1 MSNDRGMISEADT
14 CRMYVLPKL
23 REAGWTDD
31 QIREQRY
38 FTDGRI
44 VVSGRKHFRKPGKK
58 ADYLLYYRP
67 DFRLAVV
74 EAKAKYKGPGDG
86 LQQAMEYAEILGLK
100 FAYATNGYGI
110 IEHDYITGEQRALD
124 RFPAPD
130 NLWTRLRD
138 QERLTDDKVA
148 EDLLYPFNRELR
160 NPDGSIKTP
169 RYFQEIAIHRAVQA
183 VLQGKPRI
191 LITMATGTGKTFV
204 ALQIVWKLWK
214 TGRKRRILY
223 LVDRNILA
231 DQPLSREFS
240 IFGDA
245 VWKIQ
250 GEAKKGRE
258 IYFALYQA
266 LAEDESRPG
275 LYKEYP
281 SDFFDLIVVDECH
294 RGGAADESRWR
305 RILEYFHPA
314 TQIGMTAT
322 PLRDETRDTYR
333 YFGNPIYTYRLGQG
347 IEDGFLAPYRV
358 HRIIPS
364 VDATGWRPDRGQL
377 DRFARE
383 IPDDVY
389 ETKDFE
395 RLVSLLSRTEVV
407 AQHLTAYLERTDRFA
422 KTMVFCVDQEHAED
436 MRAALHR
443 ANEDLTRRYPHYV
456 ARVTADEGKVGRS
469 HLDDFLDP
477 ERDVPVILTTS
488 KLLSTGVD
496 APTCR
501 NIVLFKPIGSM
512 VEFKQIIG
520 RGTRLYPDKDK
531 LWFTILDYAGA
542 TRLFADPNF
551 DGEPERITEE
561 MLYPFPEEAGPPPK
575 VKEGPLGVED
585 EDGDVVEGDWGE
597 EQPPRKY
604 YVDGVEVHISAEM
617 VYELDSAGKKHRV
630 VKYTDYAREQ
640 VRRLYPTPAELRT
653 EWMDAEHRGAVI
665 QALAERG
672 IDFSTLVEATNQPDA
687 DPFDLLIH
695 VAWNA
700 PLRTRRERAER
711 VRKEKKDFWDRYSPQ
726 ARAVLNDL
734 LDKYTDHGVT
744 QLDDLQIL
752 EVPPL
757 SERGT
762 PVEIARFFGG
772 SGQLRQAFSE
782 LQSMLYTEG

>member
-1 MSNDRGMISEADT
+1 MGITEADT
-14 CRMYVLPKL
+14 CRIYVLPKL

-31 QIREQRY
+31 QIREQKY

-44 VVSGRKHFRKPGKK
+44 VMVGRKHSRRPGKK
-58 ADYLLYYRP
+58 ADYLLHYRP
-67 DFRLAVV
+67 DFRIGVV
-74 EAKAKYKGPGDG
+74 EAKATYKNPADG

-100 FAYATNGYGI
+100 FAYATNGHGI
-110 IEHDYITGEQRALD
+110 VEHDYITGKQRALD
-124 RFPAPD
+124 RFPSPAD
-130 NLWTRLRD
+130 LWGRLRSA
-138 QERLTDDKVA
+138 EGLADDKMA
-148 EDLLYPFNRELR
+148 EDLLFPFNRELR

-169 RYFQEIAIHRAVQA
+169 RYFQEIAIHRTVQA
-183 VLQGKPRI
+183 VLQGRPRI

-204 ALQIVWKLWK
+204 AVQIVWKLWK
-214 TGRKRRILY
+214 TERKRRILY
-223 LVDRNILA
+223 LVDRNILV
-231 DQPLSREFS
+231 DQPLIREFS

-266 LAEDESRPG
+266 LAEDEWRPG

-281 SDFFDLIVVDECH
+281 PDYFDLIIVDECH
-294 RGGAADESRWR
+294 RGSAADQSRWR
-305 RILEYFHPA
+305 QVLEYFHPA

-322 PLRDETRDTYR
+322 PLREETRDTYR

-358 HRIIPS
+358 HRIVPS
-364 VDATGWRPDRGQL
+364 VDATGWRPAQGQL
-377 DRFARE
+377 DRFGRE
-383 IPDDVY
+383 VPDGVY

-395 RLVSLLSRTEVV
+395 RLVSLLSRTELV
-407 AQHLTAYLERTDRFA
+407 AHHLTAYLKRTDRLA

-436 MRAALHR
+436 MRAALHK
-443 ANEDLTRRYPHYV
+443 ANEDLTQQYPHYV
-456 ARVTADEGKVGRS
+456 ARVTAEEGKVGRS
-469 HLDDFLDP
+469 HLDDFVDP
-477 ERDVPVILTTS
+477 EKDAPVILTTS
-488 KLLSTGVD
+488 KLLGTGVD

-501 NIVLFKPIGSM
+501 NIVLFKPIGSI

-531 LWFTILDYAGA
+531 LSFTILDYAGA

-551 DGEPERITEE
+551 DGEPERIS
-561 MLYPFPEEAGPPPK
+561 EEAIYPTAEEQTPPP
-575 VKEGPLGVED
+575 EVE
-585 EDGDVVEGDWGE
+585 EEPVWGE
-597 EQPPRKY
+597 GEDVIVDTGKQEPPRKY
-604 YVDGVEVHISAEM
+604 YVDGVEVQISAEI
-617 VYELDSAGKKHRV
+617 VYELDSSGKKQRV
-630 VKYTDYAREQ
+630 VTYTDYTREQ

-653 EWMDAEHRGAVI
+653 EWMIAEDRAAIVE
-665 QALAERG
+665 ALAERG
-672 IDFSTLVEATNQPDA
+672 IDFSTLAEATKQTDA
-687 DPFDLLIH
+687 DPFDLLVH

-711 VRKEKKDFWDRYSPQ
+711 VRNERKDFWDRYTPE
-726 ARAVLNDL
+726 ARSVLNDL

-762 PVEIARFFGG
+762 PVEIAGLFGG
-772 SGQLRQAFSE
+772 PAQLRQAVTE
-782 LQSMLYTEG
+782 LQALIYS

>member
-1 MSNDRGMISEADT
+1 MISDRSILTEADT
-14 CRMYVLPKL
+14 CRVFVLPKL
-23 REAGWTDD
+23 CQAGWTDD
-31 QIREQRY
+31 QIREQKY

-44 VVSGRKHFRKPGKK
+44 IVSGRKHFRKPGKK

-67 DFRLAVV
+67 DHRIAVV
-74 EAKAKYKGPGDG
+74 EAKAKYKNPADG
-86 LQQAMEYAEILGLK
+86 LQQAMEYAEILGLR
-100 FAYATNGYGI
+100 FAYATNGHGI
-110 IEHDYITGEQRALD
+110 IEHDYFTGKQQTLA
-124 RFPAPD
+124 RFPSPD
-130 NLWTRLRD
+130 NLWGRLRAA
-138 QERLTDDKVA
+138 EGLTDDKVA
-148 EDLLYPFNRELR
+148 EDLLFPFNRELR

-169 RYFQEIAIHRAVQA
+169 RYFQEIAISRAVQA
-183 VLQGKPRI
+183 VLQRKPRI

-204 ALQIVWKLWK
+204 AVQIVWKLWK

-223 LVDRNILA
+223 LVDRNILV
-231 DQPLSREFS
+231 DQPLTREFS

-281 SDFFDLIVVDECH
+281 PDFFDLIIVDECH
-294 RGGAADESRWR
+294 RGSATDQSRWR

-322 PLRDETRDTYR
+322 PLREEIRDTYR

-358 HRIIPS
+358 HRIVPS
-364 VDATGWRPDRGQL
+364 VDATGWRPERSQL
-377 DRFARE
+377 DRFGRE
-383 IPDDVY
+383 IPDGVY

-395 RLVSLLSRTEVV
+395 RVVSLLGRTDVV
-407 AQHLTAYLERTDRFA
+407 ARHLTAYLKRTDRFA

-436 MRAALHR
+436 MRAALHQ
-443 ANEDLTRRYPHYV
+443 ANEDITRQYPHYV
-456 ARVTADEGKVGRS
+456 ARVTADEGKVGRG
-469 HLDDFLDP
+469 HLDDFMDP

-520 RGTRLYPDKDK
+520 RGTRLYPEKDK
-531 LWFTILDYAGA
+531 LSFTILDYGGA

-561 MLYPFPEEAGPPPK
+561 AVYPTAEEAGPSPK
-575 VKEGPLGVED
+575 VEERPPWEA
-585 EDGDVVEGDWGE
+585 EDVVDESDE

-604 YVDGVEVHISAEM
+604 YVDGVEVRISAEV
-617 VYELDSAGKKHRV
+617 VYELDSSGKKQRV
-630 VKYTDYAREQ
+630 VKYTDYTKEQ
-640 VRRLYPTPAELRT
+640 VRRLYPTPVELRT
-653 EWMDAEHRGAVI
+653 VWMDGEHRGAVI

-672 IDFSTLVEATNQPDA
+672 IDFSTLVEATKQPDA
-687 DPFDLLIH
+687 DPFDLLVH

-711 VRKEKKDFWDRYSPQ
+711 VRKERKDFWDRYSPQ

-752 EVPPL
+752 EVAPL

-762 PVEIARFFGG
+762 PLEIAGFFGG
-772 SGQLRQAFSE
+772 SGQLRQAVSE
-782 LQSMLYTEG
+782 LQSMIYREA

>member
-1 MSNDRGMISEADT
+1 MITEADT
-14 CRMYVLPKL
+14 CRKYVLPKL
-23 REAGWTDD
+23 RDAGWTDD
-31 QIREQRY
+31 QIREQKY

-44 VVSGRKHFRKPGKK
+44 VVAGRRHVRRPGKK
-58 ADYLLYYRP
+58 TDYLLYYRP
-67 DFRLAVV
+67 DYRIAVV
-74 EAKAKYKGPGDG
+74 EAKAAYKNPSDG

-100 FAYATNGYGI
+100 FAYSTNGHGI
-110 IEHDYITGEQRALD
+110 VEHDYTTGSQQNLE
-124 RFPAPD
+124 RFPSPD
-130 NLWTRLRD
+130 ELWHRLRAA
-138 QERLTDDKVA
+138 EGLTDDTAA
-148 EDLLYPFNRELR
+148 EDLLFPFNRELR

-183 VLQGKPRI
+183 VLQGRPRI

-204 ALQIVWKLWK
+204 AVQIVWKLWK

-223 LVDRNILA
+223 LVDRNILV
-231 DQPLSREFS
+231 DQPLVREFS

-275 LYKEYP
+275 LYKEYSP
-281 SDFFDLIVVDECH
+281 DYFDLIIVDECH
-294 RGGAADESRWR
+294 RGSAADESRWR
-305 RILEYFHPA
+305 RILEYFRPA

-322 PLRDETRDTYR
+322 PLREETRDTYG

-358 HRIIPS
+358 HRIVPS
-364 VDATGWRPDRGQL
+364 VDATGWRPEEGQL
-377 DRFARE
+377 DRFGRE
-383 IPDDVY
+383 IPDGVY

-395 RLVSLLSRTEVV
+395 RVVSLLSRTAVV
-407 AQHLTAYLERTDRFA
+407 AQHLTAYLKRTDRFA

-436 MRAALHR
+436 MRAALHK
-443 ANEDLTRRYPHYV
+443 ANEDLTLQYPHYV

-469 HLDDFLDP
+469 HLDDFVDP

-501 NIVLFKPIGSM
+501 NIVLFKPIGSV

-561 MLYPFPEEAGPPPK
+561 RIYPS
-575 VKEGPLGVED
+575 
-585 EDGDVVEGDWGE
+585 GE
-597 EQPPRKY
+597 EQWPPAEVGEGPSHEGEEGEEVLVDDREERPYRKY
-604 YVDGVEVHISAEM
+604 YVDGVEVRISAEM
-617 VYELDSAGKKHRV
+617 VYELDSSGKKPRV
-630 VKYTDYAREQ
+630 VKYTDYTAEQ
-640 VRRLYPTPAELRT
+640 VRSLCPTPAELRT
-653 EWMDAEHRGAVI
+653 QWMDAEHRAAI
-665 QALAERG
+665 LQALTERG
-672 IDFSTLVEATNQPDA
+672 IDFSTLVEATKQPDA

-700 PLRTRRERAER
+700 PLRTRRERAEC
-711 VRKEKKDFWDRYSPQ
+711 VRRERKDFWDRYTPQ

-734 LDKYTDHGVT
+734 LDKYTDYGVT

-762 PVEIARFFGG
+762 PMEIAGFFGG
-772 SGQLRQAFSE
+772 ADHLRSAVAE
-782 LQSMLYTEG
+782 LQSILYRQE

>member
-1 MSNDRGMISEADT
+1 
-14 CRMYVLPKL
+14 
-23 REAGWTDD
+23 
-31 QIREQRY
+31 
-38 FTDGRI
+38 
-44 VVSGRKHFRKPGKK
+44 
-58 ADYLLYYRP
+58 
-67 DFRLAVV
+67 LA
-74 EAKAKYKGPGDG
+74 
-86 LQQAMEYAEILGLK
+86 
-100 FAYATNGYGI
+100 
-110 IEHDYITGEQRALD
+110 
-124 RFPAPD
+124 
-130 NLWTRLRD
+130 
-138 QERLTDDKVA
+138 DDKVA
-148 EDLLYPFNRELR
+148 EDLLFPFNRELR

-191 LITMATGTGKTFV
+191 LITMATGSGKTFV
-204 ALQIVWKLWK
+204 AVQIVWKLWK
-214 TGRKRRILY
+214 TGHKGRILY

-231 DQPLSREFS
+231 DQPLVREFN

-281 SDFFDLIVVDECH
+281 PDYFDLIIVDECH
-294 RGGAADESRWR
+294 RGSAADQSRWR
-305 RILEYFHPA
+305 RILEYFRPA

-322 PLRDETRDTYR
+322 PLREETRDTYGH
-333 YFGNPIYTYRLGQG
+333 FGNPIYTYRLGQG

-358 HRIIPS
+358 HRIVPS
-364 VDATGWRPDRGQL
+364 VDATGWRPDQGQL
-377 DRFARE
+377 DRFGRE
-383 IPDDVY
+383 VPSGVY

-395 RLVSLLSRTEVV
+395 RVVSLLGRTEVV
-407 AQHLTAYLERTDRFA
+407 AHHLTAYLKRTDRFA

-436 MRAALHR
+436 LRAALHK
-443 ANEDLTRRYPHYV
+443 ANEDLTQQYPHYV
-456 ARVTADEGKVGRS
+456 ARVTADEGKVGRG
-469 HLDDFLDP
+469 HLDDFVDP

-501 NIVLFKPIGSM
+501 SIVLFKPIGSI

-561 MLYPFPEEAGPPPK
+561 RIYPS
-575 VKEGPLGVED
+575 
-585 EDGDVVEGDWGE
+585 GE
-597 EQPPRKY
+597 EQGLPSGVGEGLSCGGDEREDVTVDDWQEQPHRKY
-604 YVDGVEVHISAEM
+604 YVDGVEVRISAEM
-617 VYELDSAGKKHRV
+617 VYELDSSGKKQRV
-630 VKYTDYAREQ
+630 VKYTDYTAEQ
-640 VRRLYPTPAELRT
+640 VRRLCPTPAELRT
-653 EWMDAEHRGAVI
+653 EWMDAEHRAAI
-665 QALAERG
+665 LQALAERG
-672 IDFSTLVEATNQPDA
+672 VDFSTLVEATNQPDA

-711 VRKEKKDFWDRYSPQ
+711 ARRERKDFWDRYAPE
-726 ARAVLNDL
+726 ARAILNDL

-757 SERGT
+757 SGRGT
-762 PVEIARFFGG
+762 PLEIASFFGG
-772 SGQLRQAFSE
+772 ADHLRSAVRE
-782 LQSMLYTEG
+782 LQAILYDQA

>member
-1 MSNDRGMISEADT
+1 MGISEADT

-23 REAGWTDD
+23 REAGWSDD
-31 QIREQRY
+31 QIREQKY

-44 VVSGRKHFRKPGKK
+44 VMAGSRHFRRPGKK

-67 DFRLAVV
+67 DYRMAVV
-74 EAKAKYKGPGDG
+74 EAKAAYKNPADG
-86 LQQAMEYAEILGLK
+86 LQQAMEYAEILGLR
-100 FAYATNGYGI
+100 FAYGTNGHGI
-110 IEHDYITGEQRALD
+110 VEHDYTTGKQRALNG
-124 RFPAPD
+124 FPSSAE
-130 NLWTRLRD
+130 LWARLRA
-138 QERLTDDKVA
+138 A
-148 EDLLYPFNRELR
+148 EGLADEKLAENLLFPFNRELR

-169 RYFQEIAIHRAVQA
+169 RYFQEIAIHRTVQA
-183 VLQGKPRI
+183 VLQGRPRI

-204 ALQIVWKLWK
+204 AVQIVWKLWK
-214 TGRKRRILY
+214 TERKRRILY
-223 LVDRNILA
+223 LVDRNFLV

-281 SDFFDLIVVDECH
+281 PDYFDLIIVDECH
-294 RGGAADESRWR
+294 RGSATDASRWR

-358 HRIIPS
+358 NRIVPS
-364 VDATGWRPDRGQL
+364 VDATGWRPEQGQL
-377 DRFARE
+377 DRFGRE
-383 IPDDVY
+383 IPDGVY

-395 RLVSLLSRTEVV
+395 RVVSLLSRTEVV
-407 AQHLTAYLERTDRFA
+407 AQHLTAYLKRTDRFA

-436 MRAALHR
+436 LRAALHK
-443 ANEDLTRRYPHYV
+443 ANEDLTPQYPHYV
-456 ARVTADEGKVGRS
+456 ARVTADEGKVGRG
-469 HLDDFLDP
+469 HLDDFVDP

-488 KLLSTGVD
+488 RLLSTGVD

-501 NIVLFKPIGSM
+501 NIVLFKPIGSI

-542 TRLFADPNF
+542 TRLFADPDF
-551 DGEPERITEE
+551 DGEPERISEE
-561 MLYPFPEEAGPPPK
+561 RIYPT
-575 VKEGPLGVED
+575 
-585 EDGDVVEGDWGE
+585 GE
-597 EQPPRKY
+597 EQEPPLKVQEGSSWGGDEDPGVIADDGKDVPPRKY
-604 YVDGVEVHISAEM
+604 YVDGVEVRISAEI
-617 VYELDSAGKKHRV
+617 VYELDSSGKRQRV
-630 VKYTDYAREQ
+630 LKYTDYTAEQ

-653 EWMDAEHRGAVI
+653 QWMDAEHRTTI
-665 QALAERG
+665 LQALAERG

-687 DPFDLLIH
+687 DPFDLLVH

-711 VRKEKKDFWDRYSPQ
+711 VRKEKKDFWDRYTPQ

-757 SERGT
+757 SDRGT
-762 PVEIARFFGG
+762 PLEIAGFFGG
-772 SGQLRQAFSE
+772 AAQLRRAVTE
-782 LQSMLYTEG
+782 LQGALYA

>member
-1 MSNDRGMISEADT
+1 MMITEADT

-31 QIREQRY
+31 QIREQKY

-44 VVSGRKHFRKPGKK
+44 IVTGRKHFRKPGKK
-58 ADYLLYYRP
+58 TDYLLYYRP
-67 DFRLAVV
+67 DYRIAVV
-74 EAKAKYKGPGDG
+74 EAKAAYKKPADG
-86 LQQAMEYAEILGLK
+86 LQQAMEYAEILGLR
-100 FAYATNGYGI
+100 FAYATNGEGVV
-110 IEHDYITGEQRALD
+110 EHDYTTGKQRALD
-124 RFPAPD
+124 HFPSPSE
-130 NLWTRLRD
+130 LWTRIRAADGLA
-138 QERLTDDKVA
+138 DDKLV
-148 EDLLYPFNRELR
+148 EGLLFPFNRELR
-160 NPDGSIKTP
+160 NPDGSIKVP
-169 RYFQEIAIHRAVQA
+169 RYFQEIAIHRSMQA
-183 VLQGKPRI
+183 VLGGKPRI

-204 ALQIVWKLWK
+204 AVQIVWKLWK
-214 TGRKRRILY
+214 TGHKRRILY

-231 DQPLSREFS
+231 DQALSREFS

-281 SDFFDLIVVDECH
+281 PDYFDLIIVDECH
-294 RGGAADESRWR
+294 RGSAADQSRWR

-322 PLRDETRDTYR
+322 PLREETRDTYR

-358 HRIIPS
+358 HRIVPS
-364 VDATGWRPDRGQL
+364 VDATGWRPEQGQL
-377 DRFARE
+377 DRFGRE
-383 IPDDVY
+383 IPDGVY

-395 RLVSLLSRTEVV
+395 RVVSLLSRTEIV
-407 AQHLTAYLERTDRFA
+407 AGHLTTYLKRTDRFA
-422 KTMVFCVDQEHAED
+422 KTMVFCVDQEHADD

-443 ANEDLTRRYPHYV
+443 ANEDVTQQYPHYV
-456 ARVTADEGKVGRS
+456 ARVTADEGKVGRG
-469 HLDDFLDP
+469 HLDDFMDP

-512 VEFKQIIG
+512 VEFKQVIG

-531 LWFTILDYAGA
+531 LWFAILDYAGA

-551 DGEPERITEE
+551 DGEPERISEE
-561 MLYPFPEEAGPPPK
+561 TLYPTIEEQGPPSK
-575 VKEGPLGVED
+575 VKEGLSWEED
-585 EDGDVVEGDWGE
+585 EDQDVDVDEWTE
-597 EQPPRKY
+597 EQHRKY
-604 YVDGVEVHISAEM
+604 YVDGIEVRISAEM
-617 VYELDSAGKKHRV
+617 VYELDSSGKKQRV
-630 VKYTDYAREQ
+630 VKYTDYTAQQ
-640 VRRLYPTPAELRT
+640 VRQLYPTPAELRT
-653 EWMDAEHRGAVI
+653 QWMDAEHRAAI
-665 QALAERG
+665 LQALAERG
-672 IDFSTLVEATNQPDA
+672 IDFSTLVEATNQADA
-687 DPFDLLIH
+687 DPFDLLVH

-700 PLRTRRERAER
+700 PLRTRRERTER
-711 VRKEKKDFWDRYSPQ
+711 VRKEKKDFWERYSPD

-762 PVEIARFFGG
+762 PMELADFFGG
-772 SGQLRQAFSE
+772 ADHLRSAVTE
-782 LQSMLYTEG
+782 LQTLLYSHN

>member
-1 MSNDRGMISEADT
+1 MITEADT
-14 CRMYVLPKL
+14 CRKYVLPKL
-23 REAGWTDD
+23 RDAGWTDD
-31 QIREQRY
+31 QIREQKY

-44 VVSGRKHFRKPGKK
+44 IVTGRKHVRKPGKK
-58 ADYLLYYRP
+58 TDYLLYYRP
-67 DFRLAVV
+67 DYRVAVM
-74 EAKAKYKGPGDG
+74 EAKAAYKKPGDG
-86 LQQAMEYAEILGLK
+86 LQQAMEYAEILGLR
-100 FAYATNGYGI
+100 FAFSTNGHGI
-110 IEHDYITGEQRALD
+110 VEHDYTTGKQQSVD
-124 RFPAPD
+124 RFPSPD
-130 NLWTRLRD
+130 ELWRRLRAS
-138 QERLTDDKVA
+138 EGLTDDHVA
-148 EDLLYPFNRELR
+148 DDLLFPFNRELR

-183 VLQGKPRI
+183 VLQGNRRI
-191 LITMATGTGKTFV
+191 LITMATGSGKTFV
-204 ALQIVWKLWK
+204 AVQIVWKLWK
-214 TGRKRRILY
+214 TERKKRILY
-223 LVDRNILA
+223 LVDRNILV
-231 DQPLSREFS
+231 DQPLVREFS

-250 GEAKKGRE
+250 GEAKKGRD

-281 SDFFDLIVVDECH
+281 PDYFDLIIVDECH
-294 RGGAADESRWR
+294 RGSATDASRWR

-322 PLRDETRDTYR
+322 PLREETRDTYR

-358 HRIIPS
+358 HRIVPS
-364 VDATGWRPDRGQL
+364 VDATGWRPEKGEL
-377 DRFARE
+377 DRFGRE
-383 IPDDVY
+383 IPDGVY

-395 RLVSLLSRTEVV
+395 RVVSLLSRTEVV
-407 AQHLTAYLERTDRFA
+407 AQHLTAYLKRTDRFA
-422 KTMVFCVDQEHAED
+422 KTMIFCVDQEHAED
-436 MRAALHR
+436 MRAALHK
-443 ANEDLTRRYPHYV
+443 ANEDLTQQYPHYV
-456 ARVTADEGKVGRS
+456 ARVTAAEGKVGRG
-469 HLDDFLDP
+469 HLDDFVDP

-531 LWFTILDYAGA
+531 LWFTILDYAGT

-561 MLYPFPEEAGPPPK
+561 SIYPS
-575 VKEGPLGVED
+575 
-585 EDGDVVEGDWGE
+585 GE
-597 EQPPRKY
+597 EQGPSAAVGEGPSHGEDEGEGMPVDDFGERPHRKY
-604 YVDGVEVHISAEM
+604 YVDGVEVRITAEM
-617 VYELDSAGKKHRV
+617 VYELDSSGKKQRV
-630 VKYTDYAREQ
+630 VKYTDYTAEQ
-640 VRRLYPTPAELRT
+640 VRRLYPTPADLRT
-653 EWMDAEHRGAVI
+653 EWMDAEHRAAI
-665 QALAERG
+665 LQALGERG

-687 DPFDLLIH
+687 DPFDLLVH

-711 VRKEKKDFWDRYSPQ
+711 VRKEKKDFWDRYTPQ
-726 ARAVLNDL
+726 ARAILNDL

-757 SERGT
+757 SARGT
-762 PVEIARFFGG
+762 PLEIASFFGG
-772 SGQLRQAFSE
+772 ADHLRSAVRE
-782 LQSMLYTEG
+782 LQTILYDQA

>member
-1 MSNDRGMISEADT
+1 MITEADT
-14 CRMYVLPKL
+14 CRKYVLPKL
-23 REAGWTDD
+23 RDAGWTDD
-31 QIREQRY
+31 QIREQKY

-44 VVSGRKHFRKPGKK
+44 IVTGRKHVRKPGKK
-58 ADYLLYYRP
+58 TDYLLYYRP
-67 DFRLAVV
+67 DYRVAVV
-74 EAKAKYKGPGDG
+74 EAKAAYKKPGDG
-86 LQQAMEYAEILGLK
+86 LQQAMEYAEILGLR
-100 FAYATNGYGI
+100 FAFSTNGHGI
-110 IEHDYITGEQRALD
+110 VEHDYTTGKQQSVD
-124 RFPAPD
+124 RFPSPD
-130 NLWTRLRD
+130 ELWRRLRAS
-138 QERLTDDKVA
+138 EGLTDDHVA
-148 EDLLYPFNRELR
+148 DDLLFPFNRELR

-183 VLQGKPRI
+183 VLQGNRRI
-191 LITMATGTGKTFV
+191 LITMATGSGKTFV
-204 ALQIVWKLWK
+204 AVQIVWKLWK
-214 TGRKRRILY
+214 TERKKRILY
-223 LVDRNILA
+223 LVDRNILV
-231 DQPLSREFS
+231 DQPLVREFS

-281 SDFFDLIVVDECH
+281 PDYFDLTIVDECH
-294 RGGAADESRWR
+294 RGSATDASRWR

-322 PLRDETRDTYR
+322 PLREETRDTYR

-358 HRIIPS
+358 HRIVPS
-364 VDATGWRPDRGQL
+364 VDATGWRPEKGEL
-377 DRFARE
+377 DRFGRE
-383 IPDDVY
+383 IPDGVY

-395 RLVSLLSRTEVV
+395 RVVSLLSRTEVV
-407 AQHLTAYLERTDRFA
+407 AQHLTAYLKRTDRFA
-422 KTMVFCVDQEHAED
+422 KTMIFCVDQEHAED
-436 MRAALHR
+436 MRSALHK
-443 ANEDLTRRYPHYV
+443 ANEDLTQQYPHYV
-456 ARVTADEGKVGRS
+456 ARVTADEGKVGRG
-469 HLDDFLDP
+469 HLDDFVDP

-561 MLYPFPEEAGPPPK
+561 SIYPS
-575 VKEGPLGVED
+575 
-585 EDGDVVEGDWGE
+585 GE
-597 EQPPRKY
+597 EQGPPAAVGEGPSHGEDEGEDMPVDDFGERPHRKY
-604 YVDGVEVHISAEM
+604 YVDGVEVRITAEM
-617 VYELDSAGKKHRV
+617 VYEMDSSGKKQRV
-630 VKYTDYAREQ
+630 VKYTDYTAEQ
-640 VRRLYPTPAELRT
+640 VRRLYPTPADLRT
-653 EWMDAEHRGAVI
+653 EWMDAEHRAAI
-665 QALAERG
+665 LQALGERG

-687 DPFDLLIH
+687 DPFDLLVH

-711 VRKEKKDFWDRYSPQ
+711 VRKEKKDFWDRYTPQ
-726 ARAVLNDL
+726 ARAILNDL

-757 SERGT
+757 SARGT
-762 PVEIARFFGG
+762 PLEIASFFGG
-772 SGQLRQAFSE
+772 ADHLQSAVRE
-782 LQSMLYTEG
+782 LQAILYDQA

>member
-1 MSNDRGMISEADT
+1 MITEADT
-14 CRMYVLPKL
+14 CRKYVLPKL

-31 QIREQRY
+31 QIREQKY

-44 VVSGRKHFRKPGKK
+44 VVAGRRHVRRPGKK
-58 ADYLLYYRP
+58 TDYLLYYRP
-67 DFRLAVV
+67 DYRIAVV
-74 EAKAKYKGPGDG
+74 EAKATYKKAGDG
-86 LQQAMEYAEILGLK
+86 LQQAMEYAEILGLR
-100 FAYATNGYGI
+100 FAYSTNGHGI
-110 IEHDYITGEQRALD
+110 VEHDYTTGRQQSQG
-124 RFPAPD
+124 RFPSPD
-130 NLWTRLRD
+130 QLWRRLRAA
-138 QERLTDDKVA
+138 EGLADDTAA
-148 EDLLYPFNRELR
+148 EDLLFPFNRELR

-183 VLQGKPRI
+183 VIQGKPRI

-204 ALQIVWKLWK
+204 AVQIVWKLWK

-223 LVDRNILA
+223 LVDRNILV
-231 DQPLSREFS
+231 DQPLVREFN

-266 LAEDESRPG
+266 LAEDEARPG

-281 SDFFDLIVVDECH
+281 ADYFDLIIVDECH
-294 RGGAADESRWR
+294 RGSAADQSRWR

-322 PLRDETRDTYR
+322 PLREETRDTYG

-358 HRIIPS
+358 HRIVPS
-364 VDATGWRPDRGQL
+364 VDATGWRPEEGQL
-377 DRFARE
+377 DRFGRE
-383 IPDDVY
+383 IPDGVY

-395 RLVSLLSRTEVV
+395 RVVSLLSRTAVV
-407 AQHLTAYLERTDRFA
+407 AQHLTAYLKRTDRFA

-436 MRAALHR
+436 MRAALHK
-443 ANEDLTRRYPHYV
+443 ANEDLTLQYPHYV

-469 HLDDFLDP
+469 HLDDFVDP

-501 NIVLFKPIGSM
+501 NIVLFKPIGSV

-561 MLYPFPEEAGPPPK
+561 RIYPS
-575 VKEGPLGVED
+575 
-585 EDGDVVEGDWGE
+585 GE
-597 EQPPRKY
+597 EQWPPAEVGEGPSHEGEEGEEVLVDDREERPYRKY
-604 YVDGVEVHISAEM
+604 YVDGVEVRISAEM
-617 VYELDSAGKKHRV
+617 VYELDSSGKKPRV
-630 VKYTDYAREQ
+630 VKYTDYTSEQ

-653 EWMDAEHRGAVI
+653 QWMDAEHRGTI
-665 QALAERG
+665 LDALAERG
-672 IDFSTLVEATNQPDA
+672 IDFATLVEATNQPDA
-687 DPFDLLIH
+687 DPFDLLVH

-711 VRKEKKDFWDRYSPQ
+711 VRKEKKDFWDRYTPQ
-726 ARAVLNDL
+726 ARGVLNEL

-762 PVEIARFFGG
+762 PLEIAGFFGG
-772 SGQLRQAFSE
+772 PTQLRQAVTE
-782 LQSMLYTEG
+782 LQAILYD

>member
-1 MSNDRGMISEADT
+1 MITEADT

-31 QIREQRY
+31 QIREQKY

-44 VVSGRKHFRKPGKK
+44 VVTGRKHIRKPGKK
-58 ADYLLYYRP
+58 TDYLLYYRP
-67 DFRLAVV
+67 DHRIAVV
-74 EAKAKYKGPGDG
+74 EAKARYKKPADG
-86 LQQAMEYAEILGLK
+86 LQQAMEYAEILGLS
-100 FAYATNGYGI
+100 FAYSTNGHGVV
-110 IEHDYITGEQRALD
+110 EHDYSTGRQSALD
-124 RFPAPD
+124 RFPSPD
-130 NLWTRLRD
+130 TLWDRLRAA
-138 QERLTDDKVA
+138 EGLSDDKVA
-148 EDLLYPFNRELR
+148 EDLLFPFNRELR

-169 RYFQEIAIHRAVQA
+169 RYFQEIAIHRAVLA

-204 ALQIVWKLWK
+204 AVQIVWKLWK
-214 TGRKRRILY
+214 TARKRRILY
-223 LVDRNILA
+223 LVDRNILV
-231 DQPLSREFS
+231 DQPLTREFS

-281 SDFFDLIVVDECH
+281 PDFFDLIIVDECH
-294 RGGAADESRWR
+294 RGSAADQSRWR
-305 RILEYFHPA
+305 RILDHFHPA

-322 PLRDETRDTYR
+322 PLREETRDTYR

-358 HRIIPS
+358 HRVVPS
-364 VDATGWRPDRGQL
+364 VDATGWRPEEGQL
-377 DRFARE
+377 DRFGRE
-383 IPDDVY
+383 VPDGVY

-395 RLVSLLSRTEVV
+395 RVVSLLGRTDIV
-407 AQHLTAYLERTDRFA
+407 AHHLTAYLKRTDRFA

-436 MRAALHR
+436 MRAALHQ
-443 ANEDLTRRYPHYV
+443 ANEDLTRQYPHYV
-456 ARVTADEGKVGRS
+456 ARVTADEGKVGRG
-469 HLDDFLDP
+469 HLDDFIDP

-520 RGTRLYPDKDK
+520 RGTRLYPEKDK
-531 LWFTILDYAGA
+531 LSFTILDYAGA

-551 DGEPERITEE
+551 DGEPERITEQSV
-561 MLYPFPEEAGPPPK
+561 YPSTEEGEPYRTVGEELSWA
-575 VKEGPLGVED
+575 ED
-585 EDGDVVEGDWGE
+585 EDKADVVEGEWKE

-604 YVDGVEVHISAEM
+604 YVDGTLVHISAEM
-617 VYELDSAGKKHRV
+617 VYELDSSGKKQRV
-630 VKYTDYAREQ
+630 VKYTDYTREQ

-653 EWMDAEHRGAVI
+653 EWMDAEHRGAVV

-672 IDFSTLVEATNQPDA
+672 IDFPALVEATNQADA
-687 DPFDLLIH
+687 DPFDLLVH

-711 VRKEKKDFWDRYSPQ
+711 VRKEKKDFWERYSPE

-734 LDKYTDHGVT
+734 LDKYTDHGFT

-762 PVEIARFFGG
+762 PLEIAGFFGG
-772 SGQLRQAFSE
+772 SGQLRQAVRD
-782 LQSMLYTEG
+782 LQGFIYS

>member
-1 MSNDRGMISEADT
+1 MGITESDT

-23 REAGWTDD
+23 REGGWTDD
-31 QIREQRY
+31 QIREQKY

-44 VVSGRKHFRKPGKK
+44 VVAGRKHFRRPGKK
-58 ADYLLYYRP
+58 ADYLLHYRP
-67 DFRLAVV
+67 DYRIAVV
-74 EAKAKYKGPGDG
+74 EAKAAYKNPADG
-86 LQQAMEYAEILGLK
+86 LQQAMEYAEILGLR
-100 FAYATNGYGI
+100 FAYATNGHGI
-110 IEHDYITGEQRALD
+110 VEHDYITGKQRALD
-124 RFPAPD
+124 CFPSPD
-130 NLWTRLRD
+130 DLWGRLRTA
-138 QERLTDDKVA
+138 EGLADDKLA
-148 EDLLYPFNRELR
+148 EDLLFPFNRELR

-169 RYFQEIAIHRAVQA
+169 RYFQEIAIHRAMQA
-183 VLQGKPRI
+183 ILQGRPRI
-191 LITMATGTGKTFV
+191 LITMATGTGKTFAAV
-204 ALQIVWKLWK
+204 QIVWKLWK
-214 TGRKRRILY
+214 TGRKRRSLY
-223 LVDRNILA
+223 LVDRNILV
-231 DQPLSREFS
+231 DQPLTREFS

-281 SDFFDLIVVDECH
+281 PDYFDLIIVDECH
-294 RGGAADESRWR
+294 RGSAADEGRWR

-322 PLRDETRDTYR
+322 PLREETRDTYR

-358 HRIIPS
+358 HRIVPS
-364 VDATGWRPDRGQL
+364 VDATGWRPEQGQL
-377 DRFARE
+377 DRFGRE
-383 IPDDVY
+383 IPDGVY

-395 RLVSLLSRTEVV
+395 RLVSLLSRTELV
-407 AQHLTAYLERTDRFA
+407 AHHLTAYLKRTDRLA

-436 MRAALHR
+436 MRAALHN
-443 ANEDLTRRYPHYV
+443 ANEDLTRQYPHYA
-456 ARVTADEGKVGRS
+456 ARVTSDEGKVGRG
-469 HLDDFLDP
+469 HLDDFVDP
-477 ERDVPVILTTS
+477 EKDVPVILTTS

-531 LWFTILDYAGA
+531 LSFTILDYAGA

-561 MLYPFPEEAGPPPK
+561 SIYPTAEEAKTAAGWEEEPSYGGD
-575 VKEGPLGVED
+575 EGQ
-585 EDGDVVEGDWGE
+585 GE
-597 EQPPRKY
+597 LVDTGEQEESRRKY
-604 YVDGVEVHISAEM
+604 YVDGVEVAISTEI
-617 VYELDSAGKKHRV
+617 VYELDSSGKKQRV
-630 VKYTDYAREQ
+630 VKYTDYTKEQ

-653 EWMDAEHRGAVI
+653 EWMNAEHRGAII

-672 IDFSTLVEATNQPDA
+672 IDFATLVEATNQPDA
-687 DPFDLLIH
+687 DPFDLLVH

-711 VRKEKKDFWDRYSPQ
+711 VRKERKDFWVRYTPE

-734 LDKYTDHGVT
+734 LNKYTDHGVT

-757 SERGT
+757 SDRGT
-762 PVEIARFFGG
+762 PVEIAGLFGG
-772 SGQLRQAFSE
+772 PAKLRQAVTE
-782 LQSMLYTEG
+782 LQSILYS

>member
-1 MSNDRGMISEADT
+1 MGITEADT

-31 QIREQRY
+31 QIREQKY
-38 FTDGRI
+38 FTDGR
-44 VVSGRKHFRKPGKK
+44 VVMAGRKHFRRPGKK
-58 ADYLLYYRP
+58 TDYLLHYRA
-67 DFRLAVV
+67 DYKVAVV
-74 EAKAKYKGPGDG
+74 EAKAAYKKPADG
-86 LQQAMEYAEILGLK
+86 LQQAMEYAEILGLR
-100 FAYATNGYGI
+100 FAFSTNGHGI
-110 IEHDYITGEQRALD
+110 VEHDYTTGKQRTLES
-124 RFPAPD
+124 FPSPQD
-130 NLWTRLRD
+130 LWSRLCAA
-138 QERLTDDKVA
+138 EGLTDDKAA
-148 EDLLYPFNRELR
+148 EDLLFPFNRELR
-160 NPDGSIKTP
+160 SPDGSIKVP

-183 VLQGKPRI
+183 VLQGRPRI

-204 ALQIVWKLWK
+204 AVQIVWKLWK

-223 LVDRNILA
+223 LVDRNILV
-231 DQPLSREFS
+231 DQPLVREFS

-266 LAEDESRPG
+266 LAEDEARPG

-281 SDFFDLIVVDECH
+281 PDYFDLIIVDECH
-294 RGGAADESRWR
+294 RGSAADQSRWR
-305 RILEYFHPA
+305 RILEYFQPA

-347 IEDGFLAPYRV
+347 IDDGFLAPYRV
-358 HRIIPS
+358 HRIVPS
-364 VDATGWRPDRGQL
+364 VDATGWRPDQGQL
-377 DRFARE
+377 DRFGRE
-383 IPDDVY
+383 IPDGVY

-395 RLVSLLSRTEVV
+395 RVVSLLGRTEIV
-407 AQHLTAYLERTDRFA
+407 AQHLTAYLKRTDRFG

-436 MRAALHR
+436 MRAALQR
-443 ANEDLTRRYPHYV
+443 ANEDLARKYPHYL
-456 ARVTADEGKVGRS
+456 ARVTADEGKVGRG
-469 HLDDFLDP
+469 HLDDFIDP
-477 ERDVPVILTTS
+477 ERDEPVILTTS

-501 NIVLFKPIGSM
+501 NIVLFKPIGSI

-520 RGTRLYPDKDK
+520 RGTRLYPEKDK
-531 LWFTILDYAGA
+531 LSFTILDYAGA

-551 DGEPERITEE
+551 DGEPERIS
-561 MLYPFPEEAGPPPK
+561 EEAIYPTAEEQAPPPE
-575 VKEGPLGVED
+575 VEEEPVWAEGQDVIVEP
-585 EDGDVVEGDWGE
+585 GE
-597 EQPPRKY
+597 EPPRRKY
-604 YVDGVEVHISAEM
+604 YVDGVEVAISAEM
-617 VYELDSAGKKHRV
+617 VYELDSSGKKQRV
-630 VKYTDYAREQ
+630 VRYTDYTREQ
-640 VRRLYPTPAELRT
+640 VRRLYPAPAELRT
-653 EWMDAEHRGAVI
+653 EWMDAEHRAVI
-665 QALAERG
+665 VEALAQRG
-672 IDFSTLVEATNQPDA
+672 IDFSTLAEATKQPDA
-687 DPFDLLIH
+687 DPFDLLVH

-711 VRKEKKDFWDRYSPQ
+711 VRNERKDFWDRYTPE
-726 ARAVLNDL
+726 ARGVLDDL

-762 PVEIARFFGG
+762 PVEIAGLFGG
-772 SGQLRQAFSE
+772 AAQLRQAVTE
-782 LQSMLYTEG
+782 LQSILYG

>member
-1 MSNDRGMISEADT
+1 MLTEADT
-14 CRMYVLPKL
+14 CRMFVLPKL
-23 REAGWTDD
+23 REGGWTDD
-31 QIREQRY
+31 QIREQKY

-44 VVSGRKHFRKPGKK
+44 VVTGRKYFRKPGKK

-67 DFRLAVV
+67 DYRIAVV
-74 EAKAKYKGPGDG
+74 EAKANYKNPADG
-86 LQQAMEYAEILGLK
+86 LQQAMEYAEILGLR
-100 FAYATNGYGI
+100 FAYSTNGAGI
-110 IEHDYITGEQRALD
+110 VEHDYTTGKQQALD
-124 RFPAPD
+124 HFPSPD
-130 NLWTRLRD
+130 VLWARIRAAD
-138 QERLTDDKVA
+138 HVTDDRVA
-148 EDLLYPFNRELR
+148 EDLLFPFNRELR
-160 NPDGSIKTP
+160 NPDGSIKVP
-169 RYFQEIAIHRAVQA
+169 RYFQEIAIHRAMQA
-183 VLQGKPRI
+183 VLEGRPRI

-204 ALQIVWKLWK
+204 AVQIVWKLWK

-223 LVDRNILA
+223 LVDRNILV

-281 SDFFDLIVVDECH
+281 RDFFDLIIVDECH
-294 RGGAADESRWR
+294 RGSATDQSRWR

-322 PLRDETRDTYR
+322 PLREETRDTYR

-358 HRIIPS
+358 HRIVPS
-364 VDATGWRPDRGQL
+364 VDATGWRPERRQL
-377 DRFARE
+377 DRFGRE
-383 IPDDVY
+383 IPDGVY

-395 RLVSLLSRTEVV
+395 RVVSLLGRTDVV
-407 AQHLTAYLERTDRFA
+407 ARHLTAYLKRTDRFA

-436 MRAALHR
+436 TRAALHQ
-443 ANEDLTRRYPHYV
+443 ANEDLTQQYPHYV
-456 ARVTADEGKVGRS
+456 ARVTADEGKVGRG
-469 HLDDFLDP
+469 HLDDFMDP

-531 LWFTILDYAGA
+531 LSFTILDYAGA

-561 MLYPFPEEAGPPPK
+561 RLYPSPEEAGSPPK
-575 VKEGPLGVED
+575 VGEGLPWAED
-585 EDGDVVEGDWGE
+585 EDEDVVEGEWGE

-604 YVDGVEVHISAEM
+604 YVDGVEVRISAEM
-617 VYELDSAGKKHRV
+617 VYELDSSGKKQRV
-630 VKYTDYAREQ
+630 VKYTDYTKEQ
-640 VRRLYPTPAELRT
+640 VRHLYPTPGELRT

-687 DPFDLLIH
+687 DPFDLLVH

-711 VRKEKKDFWDRYSPQ
+711 VRKERKDFWDRYSPQ
-726 ARAVLNDL
+726 ARTILNDL

-752 EVPPL
+752 EVRPL

-762 PVEIARFFGG
+762 PLDIAGFFGG
-772 SGQLRQAFSE
+772 SDQLRQAVTE
-782 LQSMLYTEG
+782 LQSIIYSQP

>member
-1 MSNDRGMISEADT
+1 
-14 CRMYVLPKL
+14 MYVLPKL
-23 REAGWTDD
+23 REAGWTDE
-31 QIREQRY
+31 QIREQKY

-44 VVSGRKHFRKPGKK
+44 VMAGRRHFRRPGKK
-58 ADYLLYYRP
+58 ADYLLHYRP
-67 DFRLAVV
+67 DFRLAII
-74 EAKAKYKGPGDG
+74 EAKAAYKKPSDG

-100 FAYATNGYGI
+100 FAYSTNGHGI
-110 IEHDYITGEQRALD
+110 VEHDYTTGKQSALD
-124 RFPAPD
+124 RFPSPTE
-130 NLWTRLRD
+130 LWARLCSA
-138 QERLTDDKVA
+138 EHLTDNKAA
-148 EDLLYPFNRELR
+148 EDILFPFNRELR
-160 NPDGSIKTP
+160 NPDGSIKVP

-183 VLQGKPRI
+183 ILQGKSRI

-204 ALQIVWKLWK
+204 AVQVVWKLWK

-223 LVDRNILA
+223 LVDRNILV

-281 SDFFDLIVVDECH
+281 PDYFDLIIVDECH
-294 RGGAADESRWR
+294 RGSAADESRWR

-322 PLRDETRDTYR
+322 PLREETKDTYR

-358 HRIIPS
+358 HRIVPS
-364 VDATGWRPDRGQL
+364 VDATGWRPEDGQL
-377 DRFARE
+377 DRFGRE
-383 IPDDVY
+383 VPDGVY

-395 RLVSLLSRTEVV
+395 RVVSLLSRTELV
-407 AQHLTAYLERTDRFA
+407 AQHLTAYLKRTDRFA
-422 KTMVFCVDQEHAED
+422 KSMVFCVDQEHAED
-436 MRAALHR
+436 MRAALHK
-443 ANEDLTRRYPHYV
+443 ANEDLTRQYPHYV
-456 ARVTADEGKVGRS
+456 ARVTAEEGRVGRG
-469 HLDDFLDP
+469 HLDDFIDP
-477 ERDVPVILTTS
+477 EKDSPVILTTS
-488 KLLSTGVD
+488 RLLSTGVD

-501 NIVLFKPIGSM
+501 NVVLFKPIGSI

-561 MLYPFPEEAGPPPK
+561 SIYPTAEEMKATAEWEEEPTYG
-575 VKEGPLGVED
+575 EG
-585 EDGDVVEGDWGE
+585 EGQGE
-597 EQPPRKY
+597 IVDTGKQEQPPRKY
-604 YVDGVEVHISAEM
+604 YVDGVEVAINTEI
-617 VYELDSAGKKHRV
+617 VYELDSSGKRQRV
-630 VKYTDYAREQ
+630 VTYTEYTKDQ
-640 VRRLYPTPAELRT
+640 VRRLYPTSSELRT
-653 EWMDAEHRGAVI
+653 QWMDAEHRATVI

-672 IDFSTLVEATNQPDA
+672 IDFSTLAQATKQPDA
-687 DPFDLLIH
+687 DPFDLLVH

-700 PLRTRRERAER
+700 PLRSRRERAER
-711 VRKEKKDFWDRYSPQ
+711 VRKEKKDFWDRYTPQ
-726 ARAVLNDL
+726 ARTVLNDL

-752 EVPPL
+752 EVPPI
-757 SERGT
+757 SHRGT
-762 PVEIARFFGG
+762 PVEIASLFGG
-772 SGQLRQAFSE
+772 AAQLRQAVRE
-782 LQSMLYTEG
+782 LQGLIYS

>member
-1 MSNDRGMISEADT
+1 MLTEADT
-14 CRMYVLPKL
+14 CRRYVLPKL
-23 REAGWTDD
+23 READWTDD
-31 QIREQRY
+31 QIREQKY

-44 VVSGRKHFRKPGKK
+44 VITGRRHFRKPGKK
-58 ADYLLYYRP
+58 ADYLLYFRP
-67 DFRLAVV
+67 DYRLAVV
-74 EAKAKYKGPGDG
+74 EAKAAYKNPADG
-86 LQQAMEYAEILGLK
+86 LQQAMEYAEILGLR
-100 FAYATNGYGI
+100 FAYATNGHGI
-110 IEHDYITGEQRALD
+110 IEHDYTTGKQRALD
-124 RFPAPD
+124 LFPSPGE
-130 NLWTRLRD
+130 LWGRLRAA
-138 QERLTDDKVA
+138 EGLADDKVA
-148 EDLLYPFNRELR
+148 EDLLFPFNRELR

-183 VLQGKPRI
+183 VLQGNPRI
-191 LITMATGTGKTFV
+191 LITMATGSGKTFV
-204 ALQIVWKLWK
+204 AVQIVWKLWK
-214 TGRKRRILY
+214 TGHKGRILY

-231 DQPLSREFS
+231 DQPLVREFN

-281 SDFFDLIVVDECH
+281 PDYFDLIIVDECH
-294 RGGAADESRWR
+294 RGSAADQSRWR
-305 RILEYFHPA
+305 RILEYFRPA

-322 PLRDETRDTYR
+322 PLREETRDTYR

-358 HRIIPS
+358 HRIVPS
-364 VDATGWRPDRGQL
+364 VDATGWRPDQGQL
-377 DRFARE
+377 DRFGRE
-383 IPDDVY
+383 VPNGVY

-395 RLVSLLSRTEVV
+395 RVVSLLSRTEVV
-407 AQHLTAYLERTDRFA
+407 AHHLTAYLKRTDRFA

-436 MRAALHR
+436 MRAALHK
-443 ANEDLTRRYPHYV
+443 ANEDLTQQYPHYV
-456 ARVTADEGKVGRS
+456 ARVTADEGKVGRG
-469 HLDDFLDP
+469 HLDDFVDP

-501 NIVLFKPIGSM
+501 NIVLFKPIGSI

-561 MLYPFPEEAGPPPK
+561 RIYPSGAEQGPPAE
-575 VKEGPLGVED
+575 VGEGPPDGED
-585 EDGDVVEGDWGE
+585 EGEDVLDDDWQ
-597 EQPPRKY
+597 EQPHRKY
-604 YVDGVEVHISAEM
+604 YVDGVEVRISAEM
-617 VYELDSAGKKHRV
+617 VYELDSSGKKQRV
-630 VKYTDYAREQ
+630 VKYTDYTAEQ
-640 VRRLYPTPAELRT
+640 VRRLCPTPAELRT
-653 EWMDAEHRGAVI
+653 EWMDAEHRAAI
-665 QALAERG
+665 LQALAERG
-672 IDFSTLVEATNQPDA
+672 VDFSTLVEATNQPDA

-711 VRKEKKDFWDRYSPQ
+711 ARRERKDFWDRYTPQ
-726 ARAVLNDL
+726 ARSVLNDL

-762 PVEIARFFGG
+762 PLEIASFFGG
-772 SGQLRQAFSE
+772 ADHLRSAVRE
-782 LQSMLYTEG
+782 LQSILYDQA

>member
-1 MSNDRGMISEADT
+1 MMGFTEADT

-23 REAGWTDD
+23 REVGWTDD
-31 QIREQRY
+31 QIREQKY

-44 VVSGRKHFRKPGKK
+44 VMAGRKHFRRPGKK
-58 ADYLLYYRP
+58 TDYLLHYRA
-67 DFRLAVV
+67 DYRLAVV
-74 EAKAKYKGPGDG
+74 EAKASYKKPADG
-86 LQQAMEYAEILGLK
+86 LQQAMGYAEILGLK
-100 FAYATNGYGI
+100 FAYATNGHGI
-110 IEHDYITGEQRALD
+110 VEHDYITGKQQTLN
-124 RFPAPD
+124 RFPSPGD
-130 NLWTRLRD
+130 LWQRLRAGEGLAD
-138 QERLTDDKVA
+138 EKVA
-148 EDLLYPFNRELR
+148 EDLLFPFNRELR

-204 ALQIVWKLWK
+204 AVQIVWKLWK
-214 TGRKRRILY
+214 TERKRRILY
-223 LVDRNILA
+223 LVDRNILV
-231 DQPLSREFS
+231 DQPLTREFS

-266 LAEDESRPG
+266 LAEDESRLG
-275 LYKEYP
+275 LYREYP
-281 SDFFDLIVVDECH
+281 PDYFDLIIVDECH
-294 RGGAADESRWR
+294 RGSAADESRWR
-305 RILEYFHPA
+305 RILDYFHPA

-358 HRIIPS
+358 HRIVPS
-364 VDATGWRPDRGQL
+364 LDAMGWRPEQGQL
-377 DRFARE
+377 DRFGRE
-383 IPDDVY
+383 VPDGVY

-395 RLVSLLSRTEVV
+395 RLVSLLSRTELV
-407 AQHLTAYLERTDRFA
+407 AHHLTAYLKRTDRFA
-422 KTMVFCVDQEHAED
+422 KTMVFCVDQEHADD
-436 MRAALHR
+436 MRAELHK
-443 ANEDLTRRYPHYV
+443 ANEDLTRQYPHYV
-456 ARVTADEGKVGRS
+456 ARVTADEGKVGRG
-469 HLDDFLDP
+469 HLDDFVDP
-477 ERDVPVILTTS
+477 EKDVPVILTTS

-501 NIVLFKPIGSM
+501 NIVLFKPVGSM

-520 RGTRLYPDKDK
+520 RGTRLYPDQDK
-531 LWFTILDYAGA
+531 LSFTILDYAGA

-551 DGEPERITEE
+551 DGEPERIS
-561 MLYPFPEEAGPPPK
+561 EEAIYPTAEEQVPPP
-575 VKEGPLGVED
+575 EVE
-585 EDGDVVEGDWGE
+585 EEPVWVDGADMIADTEVE
-597 EQPPRKY
+597 QAHRKY
-604 YVDGVEVHISAEM
+604 YVDGIEVHISAEIA
-617 VYELDSAGKKHRV
+617 YELDSSGKKQRV
-630 VKYTDYAREQ
+630 VTYTDYTKEQ
-640 VRRLYPTPAELRT
+640 VRRLYPTAAELRT
-653 EWMDAEHRGAVI
+653 EWMNAEHRSAIV

-672 IDFSTLVEATNQPDA
+672 VDFSTLAEATKLPDA
-687 DPFDLLIH
+687 DPFDLLVHI
-695 VAWNA
+695 AWNA

-711 VRKEKKDFWDRYSPQ
+711 VRKERKDFWDRYSPE

-757 SERGT
+757 SDRGT
-762 PVEIARFFGG
+762 PVEIAGLFGG
-772 SGQLRQAFSE
+772 PAQLRQAVSE
-782 LQSMLYTEG
+782 LQFILYG

>member
-1 MSNDRGMISEADT
+1 MGEMMGISEADT
-14 CRMYVLPKL
+14 CRTYVLPKL
-23 REAGWTDD
+23 YAAGWTDD
-31 QIREQRY
+31 QIREQKY

-44 VVSGRKHFRKPGKK
+44 VVAGRKHFRKPGKK
-58 ADYLLYYRP
+58 ADYLLYFRP
-67 DFRLAVV
+67 GYLIGVV
-74 EAKAKYKGPGDG
+74 EAKAAYKKPADG
-86 LQQAMEYAEILGLK
+86 LQQAMDYAEILGLK
-100 FAYATNGYGI
+100 FAYATNGHGI
-110 IEHDYITGEQRALD
+110 IEHNFITGKQRPLD
-124 RFPAPD
+124 TFPSPTDLWGRFRSA
-130 NLWTRLRD
+130 
-138 QERLTDDKVA
+138 EGLTDDKA
-148 EDLLYPFNRELR
+148 AADLLYPFNRELR

-183 VLQGKPRI
+183 VLHCQPRI
-191 LITMATGTGKTFV
+191 LITMATGSGKTFV
-204 ALQIVWKLWK
+204 AQQIVWKLWK
-214 TGRKRRILY
+214 TGRKKRILY
-223 LVDRNILA
+223 LADRNILA
-231 DQPLSREFS
+231 DQPLTREFS
-240 IFGDA
+240 VFGDA

-258 IYFALYQA
+258 VYFALYQA

-275 LYKEYP
+275 LYREYP
-281 SDFFDLIVVDECH
+281 PDYFDLIIVDECH
-294 RGGAADESRWR
+294 RGSAGDESRWR

-322 PLRDETRDTYR
+322 PLRQETRDTYR

-358 HRIIPS
+358 HRVLPS
-364 VDATGWRPDRGQL
+364 VDATGWRPDPDQL
-377 DRFARE
+377 DRFGRE
-383 IPDDVY
+383 VPDGVY
-389 ETKDFE
+389 ETRDFE

-407 AQHLTAYLERTDRFA
+407 ARHLTEYLKKTDGFA

-436 MRAALHR
+436 MRAALHK
-443 ANEDLTRRYPHYV
+443 ANEDLTKQYPHYV

-469 HLDDFLDP
+469 HLDDFVDP
-477 ERDVPVILTTS
+477 EKDTPVILTTS

-501 NIVLFKPIGSM
+501 NIVIFKPIGSI

-551 DGEPERITEE
+551 DGEPERITEGTV
-561 MLYPFPEEAGPPPK
+561 YPT
-575 VKEGPLGVED
+575 
-585 EDGDVVEGDWGE
+585 GE
-597 EQPPRKY
+597 EQQPPVVVEEGAWGSSDEGPDVIVDEGEELPPRKY
-604 YVDGVEVHISAEM
+604 YVDGVEVRISAEA
-617 VYELDSAGKKHRV
+617 VYELDSSGKRQRV
-630 VKYTDYAREQ
+630 VKYTDYTATQ
-640 VRRLYPTPAELRT
+640 VRQLYPTPAELRT
-653 EWMDAEHRGAVI
+653 QWVDVEHRAAVL

-672 IDFSTLVEATNQPDA
+672 IDFATLVEATGQPDA
-687 DPFDLLIH
+687 DPFDLLVH

-711 VRKEKKDFWDRYSPQ
+711 VRKEKKDFWDKYPPQ
-726 ARAVLNDL
+726 ARAVLDDL
-734 LDKYTDHGVT
+734 LDKYTDYGVT

-762 PVEIARFFGG
+762 PPEIAGFFGG
-772 SGQLRQAFSE
+772 PAQLRQAVSE
-782 LQSMLYTEG
+782 LQSLLYSQA

>member
-1 MSNDRGMISEADT
+1 MITEADT
-14 CRMYVLPKL
+14 CRKYVLPKL

-31 QIREQRY
+31 QIREQKY

-44 VVSGRKHFRKPGKK
+44 VVTGRRHVRKPGKRT
-58 ADYLLYYRP
+58 DYLLYYRP
-67 DFRLAVV
+67 DYRIAVV
-74 EAKAKYKGPGDG
+74 EAKATHKNPGDG
-86 LQQAMEYAEILGLK
+86 LQKAMEYAEILGLR
-100 FAYATNGYGI
+100 FAYSTNGHGI
-110 IEHDYITGEQRALD
+110 VEHDYTTGRQQSLEG
-124 RFPAPD
+124 FPSPD
-130 NLWTRLRD
+130 ELWRRLRAA
-138 QERLTDDKVA
+138 EGLADDKLA
-148 EDLLYPFNRELR
+148 EDLLFPFNRELR

-191 LITMATGTGKTFV
+191 LITMATGSGKTFV
-204 ALQIVWKLWK
+204 AVQIVWKLWK
-214 TGRKRRILY
+214 TERKRRILY
-223 LVDRNILA
+223 LVDRNILV
-231 DQPLSREFS
+231 DQPLVREFN

-281 SDFFDLIVVDECH
+281 PDYFDLIIVDECH
-294 RGGAADESRWR
+294 RGSAADESRWR

-322 PLRDETRDTYR
+322 PLREETRDTYG
-333 YFGNPIYTYRLGQG
+333 YFGNPIYVYRLGQG

-358 HRIIPS
+358 HRIVPS
-364 VDATGWRPDRGQL
+364 VDATGWRPDQGQL
-377 DRFARE
+377 DRFRRE
-383 IPDDVY
+383 IPDGVY

-395 RLVSLLSRTEVV
+395 RVVSILSRTEVV
-407 AQHLTAYLERTDRFA
+407 AHHLTAYLKRTDRFA

-443 ANEDLTRRYPHYV
+443 ANEDLTQQYPHYV
-456 ARVTADEGKVGRS
+456 ARVTADEGKVGRG
-469 HLDDFLDP
+469 HLDDFVDP

-488 KLLSTGVD
+488 KLLGTGVD

-551 DGEPERITEE
+551 DGEPERIIEE
-561 MLYPFPEEAGPPPK
+561 RIYPSGEEPEPPAE
-575 VKEGPLGVED
+575 VGEGPSHEGDEGED
-585 EDGDVVEGDWGE
+585 VLEDDWGE
-597 EQPPRKY
+597 QPHRKY
-604 YVDGVEVHISAEM
+604 YVDGVEVRITAEM
-617 VYELDSAGKKHRV
+617 VYELDSSGKKQRV
-630 VKYTDYAREQ
+630 VKYTDYTAEQ
-640 VRRLYPTPAELRT
+640 VRRLCPTPAELRT
-653 EWMDAEHRGAVI
+653 QWMDAEHRAAI
-665 QALAERG
+665 QQALAERG

-687 DPFDLLIH
+687 DPFDLLVH

-711 VRKEKKDFWDRYSPQ
+711 VRRERKDFWDRYTPQ
-726 ARAVLNDL
+726 SRTVLNDL
-734 LDKYTDHGVT
+734 LDKYTDYGIT

-762 PVEIARFFGG
+762 PMEIAGFFGG
-772 SGQLRQAFSE
+772 ADHLRSAVAE
-782 LQSMLYTEG
+782 LQSLLYRQA

>member
-1 MSNDRGMISEADT
+1 MAISEADT

-44 VVSGRKHFRKPGKK
+44 VPAGRRHIRRPGKK
-58 ADYLLYYRP
+58 ADYLLHYRP
-67 DFRLAVV
+67 DYKIAVV
-74 EAKAKYKGPGDG
+74 EAKAAYKKPADG
-86 LQQAMEYAEILGLK
+86 LQQAMDYAEILGLK
-100 FAYATNGYGI
+100 FAYATNGHGI
-110 IEHDYITGEQRALD
+110 VEHDYTTGKQRTLD
-124 RFPAPD
+124 RFPSAQD
-130 NLWTRLRD
+130 LWGRLRAAEGIVD
-138 QERLTDDKVA
+138 EKIA
-148 EDLLYPFNRELR
+148 EDLLFPFNRELR
-160 NPDGSIKTP
+160 NPDGSIKIP
-169 RYFQEIAIHRAVQA
+169 RYFQEIAIHRSVQA
-183 VLQGKPRI
+183 VLQGRPRI

-204 ALQIVWKLWK
+204 AVQIVWKLWK
-214 TGRKRRILY
+214 TGRRRRILY
-223 LVDRNILA
+223 LVDRNILV
-231 DQPLSREFS
+231 DQPLVREFS

-245 VWKIQ
+245 TWKIQ

-281 SDFFDLIVVDECH
+281 PDYFDLIIVDECH
-294 RGGAADESRWR
+294 RGSAADQSRWR

-322 PLRDETRDTYR
+322 PLREETRDTYR
-333 YFGNPIYTYRLGQG
+333 YFGNPIYTYRLAQG

-358 HRIIPS
+358 HRIVPS
-364 VDATGWRPDRGQL
+364 VDATGWRPEQGQL
-377 DRFARE
+377 DRFGRE
-383 IPDDVY
+383 IPDGTY

-395 RLVSLLSRTEVV
+395 RVVSLLTRTEVV
-407 AQHLTAYLERTDRFA
+407 AHHLTRYLKRTDRFA

-436 MRAALHR
+436 MRAALHG
-443 ANEDLTRRYPHYV
+443 ANEDLARQYPHYV
-456 ARVTADEGKVGRS
+456 ARVTSDEGKVGRG
-469 HLDDFLDP
+469 HLDDFVDP
-477 ERDVPVILTTS
+477 ERDEPVILTTS

-501 NIVLFKPIGSM
+501 NIVLFKPIGSL

-520 RGTRLYPDKDK
+520 RGTRLYPEKDK
-531 LWFTILDYAGA
+531 LSFTILDYAGA

-561 MLYPFPEEAGPPPK
+561 AIYPTAEEHA
-575 VKEGPLGVED
+575 PLAGVEEEPEWGKA
-585 EDGDVVEGDWGE
+585 EDAVVEPGQE
-597 EQPPRKY
+597 PPPRKY
-604 YVDGVEVHISAEM
+604 YADGVEVAISAEV
-617 VYELDSAGKKHRV
+617 VYELDSTGKKQRV
-630 VKYTDYAREQ
+630 VAYTDYTREQ
-640 VRRLYPTPAELRT
+640 VRHLYPTPAELRT
-653 EWMDAEHRGAVI
+653 EWMDVEHRAAIVE
-665 QALAERG
+665 ALAERG
-672 IDFSTLVEATNQPDA
+672 IDFSTLAEATKQPDA
-687 DPFDLLIH
+687 DPFDLLVH
-695 VAWNA
+695 VAWNT

-711 VRKEKKDFWDRYSPQ
+711 VRTERNDFWDRYTPE
-726 ARAVLNDL
+726 ARAVLSDL

-762 PVEIARFFGG
+762 PVEIAGLFGG
-772 SGQLRQAFSE
+772 SAQLRQAVTE
-782 LQSMLYTEG
+782 LQSILYS

>member
-1 MSNDRGMISEADT
+1 MITEADT
-14 CRMYVLPKL
+14 CRKYVLPKL

-31 QIREQRY
+31 QIREQKY

-44 VVSGRKHFRKPGKK
+44 VVTGRRHFRKPGKK

-67 DFRLAVV
+67 DYRLAVV
-74 EAKAKYKGPGDG
+74 EAKAAYKEPADG
-86 LQQAMEYAEILGLK
+86 LQQAMEYAEILGLR
-100 FAYATNGYGI
+100 FAYATNGHGI
-110 IEHDYITGEQRALD
+110 VEHDYTTGKQRALY
-124 RFPAPD
+124 RFPSAAD
-130 NLWTRLRD
+130 LWGRLRAA
-138 QERLTDDKVA
+138 EGLADDKLA
-148 EDLLYPFNRELR
+148 EDLLFPFNRELR

-191 LITMATGTGKTFV
+191 LITMATGSGKTFV
-204 ALQIVWKLWK
+204 AVQIVWKLWK
-214 TGRKRRILY
+214 TERKRRILY
-223 LVDRNILA
+223 LVDRNILV
-231 DQPLSREFS
+231 DQPLVREFS

-281 SDFFDLIVVDECH
+281 PDYFDLIIVDECH
-294 RGGAADESRWR
+294 RGSAADESRWR
-305 RILEYFHPA
+305 RILEYFHSA

-322 PLRDETRDTYR
+322 PLREETRDTYR

-347 IEDGFLAPYRV
+347 IEDGFLVPYRV
-358 HRIIPS
+358 HRIVPS
-364 VDATGWRPDRGQL
+364 VDATGWRPDQGQL
-377 DRFARE
+377 DRFGRE
-383 IPDDVY
+383 IPDGVY

-395 RLVSLLSRTEVV
+395 RVVSLLCRTEVV
-407 AQHLTAYLERTDRFA
+407 AHHLTAYLKRTDRFG

-436 MRAALHR
+436 MRAALHK
-443 ANEDLTRRYPHYV
+443 ANEDLTQQYPHYV
-456 ARVTADEGKVGRS
+456 ARVTADEGKVGRG
-469 HLDDFLDP
+469 HLDDFVDP

-488 KLLSTGVD
+488 KLLGTGVD

-501 NIVLFKPIGSM
+501 NIVLFKPIGSI

-561 MLYPFPEEAGPPPK
+561 RIYPFGEESGPPAE
-575 VKEGPLGVED
+575 VGEGPSHEGDEGED
-585 EDGDVVEGDWGE
+585 VLVDDWGE
-597 EQPPRKY
+597 KPHRKY
-604 YVDGVEVHISAEM
+604 YVDGVEVRITAEM
-617 VYELDSAGKKHRV
+617 VYELDSSGKKQRV
-630 VKYTDYAREQ
+630 VKYTDYTAEQ
-640 VRRLYPTPAELRT
+640 VRRLCPTPAELRT
-653 EWMDAEHRGAVI
+653 QWMDAEHRAAI
-665 QALAERG
+665 QQALAERG

-687 DPFDLLIH
+687 DPFDLLVHI
-695 VAWNA
+695 AWNA

-711 VRKEKKDFWDRYSPQ
+711 VRRERKDFWDRYTPQ
-726 ARAVLNDL
+726 SRAVLNDL
-734 LDKYTDHGVT
+734 LDKYTDYGVT

-762 PVEIARFFGG
+762 PMEIAGFFGG
-772 SGQLRQAFSE
+772 ADHLRSAVAE
-782 LQSMLYTEG
+782 LQSLLYRQA